1 VTTGADLE
9 PTAAL
14 FSTGADDTTVY
25 CGDDAAPTA
34 RARLAGLATVV
45 DAGPCPSMRWV
56 SEHLARRGVRS
67 LLVEGGRH
75 VHTQF
80 LAAGLADELHVA
92 VAPFFVADSRATRVV
107 GDGPLPW
114 DRERRADLAEVRR
127 LEDVVL
133 LRYALSARFDPD
145 GPGGAAA

>member
-1 VTTGADLE
+1 MVLA
-9 PTAAL
+9 
-14 FSTGADDTTVY
+14 
-25 CGDDAAPTA
+25 
-34 RARLAGLATVV
+34 ARLPIAATTLT
-45 DAGPCPSMRWV
+45 A
-56 SEHLARRGVRS
+56 
-67 LLVEGGRH
+67 LVPAPGWG
-75 VHTQF
+75 
-80 LAAGLADELHVA
+80 LHVA